1 MIDELKGN
9 FSIRYITEDQYC
21 SNYYCFIFNQ
31 NQHIIG
37 VKKNNKYAYA
47 TDLLVNSDG
56 QPLEFYNDR
65 DNIYFDYDE
74 KSRIILFE
82 NIGYQSQNSIKYQY
96 LPDNSNPLI
105 ITNTSSQITT
115 TILHEYYFEF
125 RE

>member
-1 MIDELKGN
+1 M
-9 FSIRYITEDQYC
+9 
-21 SNYYCFIFNQ
+21 
-31 NQHIIG
+31 
-37 VKKNNKYAYA
+37 KKNNKYAYA